1 MAAENQ
7 QKVQSMKLNF
17 FSAREQGSNKW
28 LFEENLIISSASLT
42 YLEKLKLQENY
53 SVSLMFIFCPWCMSV
68 NAET

>member
-28 LFEENLIISSASLT
+28 LFEEKPHYQLCFTHILRKT
-42 YLEKLKLQENY
+42 KVTGKLLCEFNVY
-53 SVSLMFIFCPWCMSV
+53 FLPVMH
-68 NAET
+68 ER